1 MHAER
6 VEAIV
11 ERTLERYLGDVQ
23 MLENLEAVLRKTN
36 TNMAGP
42 DMAVTAQNAKLM
54 QQMFLGFTNLAR
66 VVGNLAE
73 AAQRLQERIA
83 TLEGTIAPLQEAVI
97 NAQVRLR
104 QIEEGGTGA
113 ASAQSREPG

>member
-11 ERTLERYLGDVQ
+11 ERALERHLGDPE
-23 MLENLEAVLRKTN
+23 MLDNLLAVLRKTN
-36 TNMAGP
+36 TRMAAP
-42 DMAVTAQNAKLM
+42 DQAADAQNAKLM
-54 QQMFLGFTNLAR
+54 QSVFLSITNLAR

-83 TLEGTIAPLQEAVI
+83 TLEGAIVPTQEAVL
-97 NAQVRLR
+97 NLQMRLR
-104 QIEEGGTGA
+104 QLEDARGG
-113 ASAQSREPG
+113 EPPA